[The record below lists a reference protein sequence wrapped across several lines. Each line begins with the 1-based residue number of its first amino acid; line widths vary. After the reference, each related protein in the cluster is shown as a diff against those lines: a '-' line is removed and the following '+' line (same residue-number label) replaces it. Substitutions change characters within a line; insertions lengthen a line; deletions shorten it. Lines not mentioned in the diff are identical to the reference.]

1 VEVDANLLFACRR
14 KIYKELVENH
24 AEASIESTKEY
35 RTKREMCL
43 VWEIAG
49 SGRTGSTSLKQVWA
63 MRIEAGIAPMFSSGR
78 TEWDTDLLFK
88 KPFTPSDK
96 LEFMIGAGPAWTVS

>member
-1 VEVDANLLFACRR
+1 
-14 KIYKELVENH
+14 
-24 AEASIESTKEY
+24 
-35 RTKREMCL
+35 
-43 VWEIAG
+43 
-49 SGRTGSTSLKQVWA
+49 